1 MRAAIPLP
9 PCKTRFKVKLR
20 LFILALVGALVLATG
35 AAAHQLETISRKG
48 VNTTSRLANFD
59 CGFRG
64 NYVGLDDLLLFC
76 DGPQGFAKARY
87 DFYLPKNLYGTP
99 TMHVYADKLCCSSS
113 VVKKT
118 LAHVEGHH
126 YRIVI
131 KVSRRTRYDV
141 RSVSLSYYVR

>member
-1 MRAAIPLP
+1 M
-9 PCKTRFKVKLR
+9 KLR
-20 LFILALVGALVLATG
+20 LFILALAGALVVATG
-35 AAAHQLETISRKG
+35 AAAQQLQTVSRKG
-48 VNTTSRLANFD
+48 ANTTSRLAKFD

-64 NYVGLDDLLLFC
+64 NYSGLDDLLLIC
-76 DGPQGFAKARY
+76 DGPAGFAKARY

-118 LAHVEGHH
+118 LVHVEERH

-131 KVSRRTRYDV
+131 KVNRPARYDV
-141 RSVSLSYYVR
+141 RSVSLSYYVD